1 MRVVLLGAPG
11 SGKGTQAVRL
21 SQHFD
26 LQHVSTGDI
35 LRDEVARQT
44 ELGTKAKAFMDQ
56 GELVPDQLV
65 VDMVASRLQQKF
77 VLDGFPRSFPQA
89 TSLDA
94 ILKKERLSL
103 DAVLN
108 LVVPVEEIV
117 KRLSSR
123 LVCTQCKAVFA
134 AGTKG
139 ACPKCGG
146 NLGRRKDDNPETIR
160 ERLRVYREKTQ
171 PLESHYSAQN
181 LLVNVDGVGAPDEIF
196 TRLKAAL
203 EQRRSSKETRR

>member
-21 SQHFD
+21 AQHVD

-44 ELGTKAKAFMDQ
+44 DLGKKAKTFMDA

-65 VDMVASRLQQKF
+65 VDMVASRLQKKF
-77 VLDGFPRSFPQA
+77 VLDGFPRSLPQA
-89 TSLDA
+89 ESLDA
-94 ILKKERLSL
+94 ILKNENLPL

-123 LVCTQCKAVFA
+123 LVCTACKAVFA

-139 ACPKCGG
+139 SCPKCGG
-146 NLGRRKDDNPETIR
+146 VLGRRKDDNPETIR
-160 ERLRVYREKTQ
+160 ERLRVYKEKTQ
-171 PLESHYSAQN
+171 PLEAHYAAQN
-181 LLVNVDGVGAPDEIF
+181 LLVNVDGMGAPDEIF
-196 TRLKAAL
+196 SRLKSAL
-203 EQRRSSKETRR
+203 ETRGPA